1 MDCGMEGI
9 TFIQVSL
16 VKPQFASECDI
27 SNIISKFMR
36 TGQLPTMTDRPV
48 IQSTEG
54 LPDNFQ
60 DLIDSMTRVRQQ
72 FDQLPLEERNKFNNN
87 PEAWLEAVANGKQ
100 LEDPTQGKPSGVR
113 SSEEVKT
120 PEVVEEPSPETSGEV
135 K

>member
-1 MDCGMEGI
+1 MDCGMEGL
-9 TFIQVSL
+9 TFTQVSL

-36 TGQLPTMTDRPV
+36 TGQLPAMSDRSV

-87 PEAWLEAVANGKQ
+87 PEAWLEAIANGKP
-100 LEDPTQGKPSGVR
+100 LEDATQGKPSGVR
-113 SSEEVKT
+113 SPEEGKAPKVVGDPDPETPVEVK
-120 PEVVEEPSPETSGEV
+120 
-135 K
+135 